1 MPATILP
8 NWPHIVFAVFEPI
21 TLVGGWLAPI
31 LDLQGF
37 VVDQVPSSPAPKE
50 LKVGASSFA
59 LAYQLANVYAL
70 LALLGAGV
78 LYVTSEPKV
87 LRNYLVALAIGDV
100 GHIFVTYL
108 AIGPEQFFDVR
119 GWNAL
124 TWGNIGVTG
133 FLLVNRLLYLM
144 GVFGYAEGIAGRELK
159 KRV

>member
-8 NWPHIVFAVFEPI
+8 TWPHVVFAIFEPI
-21 TLVGGWLAPI
+21 TLIGGWLAPM

-37 VVDQVPSSPAPKE
+37 VVDQIPISPAPRE
-50 LKVGASSFA
+50 LEVHATSFA
-59 LAYQLANVYAL
+59 LAYQLANVYGL

-78 LYVTSEPKV
+78 LYATLEPKV

-100 GHIFVTYL
+100 GHIYVTYL
-108 AIGPEQFFDVR
+108 AMGPELFFDVR

-133 FLLVNRLLYLM
+133 FLFVNRLLYLL
-144 GVFGYAEGIAGRELK
+144 GVFGYAEGIPVRELK